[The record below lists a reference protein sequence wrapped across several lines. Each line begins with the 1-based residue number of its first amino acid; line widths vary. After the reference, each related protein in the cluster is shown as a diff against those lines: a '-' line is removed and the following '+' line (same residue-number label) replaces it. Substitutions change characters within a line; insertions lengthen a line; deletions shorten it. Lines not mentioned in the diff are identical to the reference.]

1 MVSPILMVGS
11 ISGCVHSNQYGIFW
25 QVEIRAI
32 RHPLLVRAWLTG
44 TAALLLQ
51 CIRNKTPPRCGLFRT
66 YGESADLLLQRRC
79 QEIHST
85 LPCVSGIFGTVAVF
99 VVRIL
104 KGMTRIRVNL
114 GLHSLAEFLQS
125 LLKLVD
131 VIRRNSAI
139 LSAKQSQD
147 WSVDFLER
155 LRIGGEVAVV
165 DDIGRQSWLLERH
178 VERIASAHAPPD
190 RSDAI
195 FLDVRLRRE
204 KLKSRV

>member
-32 RHPLLVRAWLTG
+32 RHPPSVRAWLTG

-51 CIRNKTPPRCGLFRT
+51 RIRNKTWRRGPFKT
-66 YGESADLLLQRRC
+66 YRKSANLLLERRC

-85 LPCVSGIFGTVAVF
+85 LPCVSGIFGTVALF

-104 KGMTRIRVNL
+104 KGMTGVRVNL
-114 GLHSLAEFLQS
+114 GLHFLAEFLQC

-131 VIRRNSAI
+131 VIRRDPAI

-147 WSVDFLER
+147 WSIDFLER

-178 VERIASAHAPPD
+178 VERLASAHTPTD

-195 FLDVRLRRE
+195 FAD
-204 KLKSRV
+204 